1 MIHPLRPFEILHVT
15 ENYYKKLSCAKARS
29 VVHRCMADVCGVFGG
44 ADGCHSPGRRQPS
57 AYTNHNRMVSYTVS
71 EPQMVDELG

>member
-1 MIHPLRPFEILHVT
+1 MIHPLRPFEFVHVT
-15 ENYYKKLSCAKARS
+15 QNYYYKLSCAKART

-44 ADGCHSPGRRQPS
+44 ANGCHSPDRRQR
-57 AYTNHNRMVSYTVS
+57 TRITKGRFLTS